1 MPVGSFVSSWR
12 TICLF
17 FASSLASPTS
27 RNYHVVEQLPVIPEG
42 WTEDRAPPPSTS
54 MKFRIAIRHG
64 KMAEFEQKAIDIATP
79 GNRLYGQFM
88 TREEINDFLRPS
100 GDAVDAILSWMKSED
115 VPDDKIER
123 HGNWL
128 TWMVPVSQAEKM
140 LHTRFRS
147 FRNNVSQNVDIR
159 TLEYSV
165 PQDVYDHIQMIQP
178 TTRFGQPSLQKAP
191 LSNYSPALGSF
202 HDLEDNCSSMVTPTC
217 LRGLYGVYDTK
228 AHPDPQNKLGIS
240 GFLDQYARYD
250 DATHL

>member
-1 MPVGSFVSSWR
+1 MPVGSFVSLWR
-12 TICLF
+12 IICLF

-54 MKFRIAIRHG
+54 MKFRIAIRHD

-123 HGNWL
+123 HGFGSHGWFPFHRL
-128 TWMVPVSQAEKM
+128 RRCCIHGFGPFVTMLAKM
-140 LHTRFRS
+140 LTS
-147 FRNNVSQNVDIR
+147 EPSNIPCPR
-159 TLEYSV
+159 TF
-165 PQDVYDHIQMIQP
+165 MI
-178 TTRFGQPSLQKAP
+178 TFK
-191 LSNYSPALGSF
+191 
-202 HDLEDNCSSMVTPTC
+202 
-217 LRGLYGVYDTK
+217 
-228 AHPDPQNKLGIS
+228 
-240 GFLDQYARYD
+240 
-250 DATHL
+250 